1 MLNEL
6 AHLGLNV
13 ALTLA
18 LFGTVLPLAGAT
30 LGRKDWMQLAPVFS
44 LLQFFLVFFAF
55 LALTIAFFNSDFSLR
70 VVFLNSHTFKPALYK
85 IVGVW
90 GNHEGSLLLWVLILT
105 LFAACAAWFGKRL
118 PLSLLARVLGVQSAI
133 SATFLSFLL
142 FTSNPFS
149 RIDFPPF
156 NGQGLNPLLQDP
168 GLAFHPP
175 FLYLGYVGLSVTF
188 SFAIAALLEGKVD
201 AAWARWVRPWTLSAW
216 VFLTV
221 GIGLGSFWA
230 YYELGWGGFWFWDPV
245 ENASLM
251 PWLISVAL
259 LHSAIVVEKR
269 DALKTWTI
277 LLAILAFGFSLIGT
291 FIVRSGVLTSVHAFA
306 NDPERGVFI
315 LIILTIFIG
324 GSLLLFAFR
333 AGSMDSRGVFSTVSR
348 ESALVTNNLL
358 LVTSCF
364 VVLIGTIWPLI
375 AELVSG
381 RKLSVGPPFFNIA
394 FTPFIMGLAVILPIG
409 STLPWK
415 RSTRR
420 TIVRLWPLSLLSIAL
435 MGLIWTIQT
444 GRSLIG
450 PIGLGLGIWL
460 ILGVL
465 IELYQRS
472 GKGRGGLRRIFSIP
486 LSDLGK
492 ITAHAGL
499 GVTICGVAGLTAWQV
514 EDIRIMKVGERIEIS
529 EFSLVLDSVNEVEGP
544 NYFSSMA
551 EVKLLR
557 DEQLISVLFPERRYY
572 PVADVATTEAGINSG
587 FFRDVYVVV
596 GEEQSQGGFAVRT
609 FIKPL
614 ANWIWTGAITMAFG
628 GLLSLM
634 DRRFR
639 VAHSKQNQRIAGRP

>member
-394 FTPFIMGLAVILPIG
+394 FTPFIIGLAVILPIG

-420 TIVRLWPLSLLSIAL
+420 TIVRLWPLSLLCIAL
-435 MGLIWTIQT
+435 VGFIWSIQT

-514 EDIRIMKVGERIEIS
+514 EDIRIMKVGERTEIS
-529 EFSLVLDSVNEVEGP
+529 GFSLVLDGVNEVEGP

-551 EVKLLR
+551 EIKLLR
-557 DEQLISVLFPERRYY
+557 DEQLISVLYPERRYY
-572 PVADVATTEAGINSG
+572 PVADVPTTEAGINSG

-596 GEEQSQGGFAVRT
+596 GEEQPQGGFAVRT

-614 ANWIWTGAITMAFG
+614 ANWIWTGAIIMAFG

-634 DRRFR
+634 DRRYR
-639 VAHSKQNQRIAGRP
+639 VAHLKQNQHIAGRP

>member
-1 MLNEL
+1 
-6 AHLGLNV
+6 
-13 ALTLA
+13 
-18 LFGTVLPLAGAT
+18 
-30 LGRKDWMQLAPVFS
+30 
-44 LLQFFLVFFAF
+44 
-55 LALTIAFFNSDFSLR
+55 
-70 VVFLNSHTFKPALYK
+70 
-85 IVGVW
+85 
-90 GNHEGSLLLWVLILT
+90 
-105 LFAACAAWFGKRL
+105 
-118 PLSLLARVLGVQSAI
+118 
-133 SATFLSFLL
+133 
-142 FTSNPFS
+142 
-149 RIDFPPF
+149 
-156 NGQGLNPLLQDP
+156 
-168 GLAFHPP
+168 
-175 FLYLGYVGLSVTF
+175 
-188 SFAIAALLEGKVD
+188 
-201 AAWARWVRPWTLSAW
+201 
-216 VFLTV
+216 
-221 GIGLGSFWA
+221 
-230 YYELGWGGFWFWDPV
+230 
-245 ENASLM
+245 
-251 PWLISVAL
+251 
-259 LHSAIVVEKR
+259 
-269 DALKTWTI
+269 
-277 LLAILAFGFSLIGT
+277 
-291 FIVRSGVLTSVHAFA
+291 
-306 NDPERGVFI
+306 
-315 LIILTIFIG
+315 
-324 GSLLLFAFR
+324 
-333 AGSMDSRGVFSTVSR
+333 
-348 ESALVTNNLL
+348 
-358 LVTSCF
+358 
-364 VVLIGTIWPLI
+364 
-375 AELVSG
+375 
-381 RKLSVGPPFFNIA
+381 
-394 FTPFIMGLAVILPIG
+394 
-409 STLPWK
+409 
-415 RSTRR
+415 
-420 TIVRLWPLSLLSIAL
+420 

>member
-394 FTPFIMGLAVILPIG
+394 FTPFIIGLAVILPIG

-420 TIVRLWPLSLLSIAL
+420 TIVRLWPLSLLCIAL

-557 DEQLISVLFPERRYY
+557 DEQLISVLYPERRYY
-572 PVADVATTEAGINSG
+572 PVADVPTTEAGINSG

-596 GEEQSQGGFAVRT
+596 GEEQPQGGFAVRT

-614 ANWIWTGAITMAFG
+614 ANWIWTGAIIMAFG

-634 DRRFR
+634 DRRYR
-639 VAHSKQNQRIAGRP
+639 VAHLKQNQRIAGRP